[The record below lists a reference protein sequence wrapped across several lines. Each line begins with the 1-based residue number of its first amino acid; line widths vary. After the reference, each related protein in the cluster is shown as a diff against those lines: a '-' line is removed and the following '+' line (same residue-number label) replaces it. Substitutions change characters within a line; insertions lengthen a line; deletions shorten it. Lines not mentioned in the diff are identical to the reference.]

1 MKKTITKLASIA
13 FILLNT
19 PCYSQQDSNQFTKSK
34 TENKMDNQN
43 FTTTILVEQSSAEVF
58 KAINNPRAWWS
69 EDIDGNTDK
78 LNDEWTYH
86 FGDNHRSKMKII
98 EMTPDKK
105 VVWLVE
111 ENYFKFTKDS
121 NEWVGNKITFE
132 ISRQGDKTQ
141 LVFTQIGLVPTY
153 ECYNVCR
160 DAWTGFIQKSLQ
172 SLITA
177 GKGQLKW
184 YEQLSSHS

>member
-1 MKKTITKLASIA
+1 MNS
-13 FILLNT
+13 
-19 PCYSQQDSNQFTKSK
+19 
-34 TENKMDNQN
+34 QN
-43 FTTTILVEQSSAEVF
+43 FTTAILVDQSPAEVF

-69 EDIDGNTDK
+69 EGIAGNTDK
-78 LNDEWTYH
+78 LNEEWTYH
-86 FGDNHRSKMKII
+86 FGDNHRSKMKTI
-98 EMTPDKK
+98 EMIPGKK

-111 ENYFKFTKDS
+111 DNYFKFTKDPT
-121 NEWVGNKITFE
+121 EWVGNKITFE
-132 ISRQGDKTQ
+132 ISKQGDKTQ

-172 SLITA
+172 SLITI

-184 YEQLSSHS
+184 YEQS

>member
-1 MKKTITKLASIA
+1 M
-13 FILLNT
+13 NHR
-19 PCYSQQDSNQFTKSK
+19 D
-34 TENKMDNQN
+34 
-43 FTTTILVEQSSAEVF
+43 FTTTIVVEQSPSEVY
-58 KAINNPRAWWS
+58 KAINNSGAWWND
-69 EDIDGNTDK
+69 DIEGNTDK
-78 LNDEWTYH
+78 LNNEWNYY
-86 FGDNHRSKMKII
+86 FEDNHRCKLKTI
-98 EMTPDKK
+98 EMIPDKK

-121 NEWVGNKITFE
+121 SEWTGNKITFE

-141 LVFTQIGLVPTY
+141 LVFTQIGLVSTY

-172 SLITA
+172 SLITT

-184 YEQLSSHS
+184 YEPS